1 MIKEVLL
8 GLCLALVSVWTAPAP
23 ESGKYFNLLFKK
35 LLVFSSF
42 GWLILQFVIN
52 SISHKLKYNNQLMHQ
67 IILSF
72 QPVSLTLSDPV
83 VVLKDGGSI
92 RGQYMKVK
100 GSDKVVEQ
108 FLGIP
113 YAQPPIGPLRLAAP
127 KPLERWEGIRN
138 AVEHP
143 VM

>member
-1 MIKEVLL
+1 
-8 GLCLALVSVWTAPAP
+8 
-23 ESGKYFNLLFKK
+23 
-35 LLVFSSF
+35 
-42 GWLILQFVIN
+42 
-52 SISHKLKYNNQLMHQ
+52 MHQ
-67 IILSF
+67 IILSS
-72 QPVSLTLSDPV
+72 QPVSLTLSDPM
-83 VVLKDGGSI
+83 VVLKDGGSV